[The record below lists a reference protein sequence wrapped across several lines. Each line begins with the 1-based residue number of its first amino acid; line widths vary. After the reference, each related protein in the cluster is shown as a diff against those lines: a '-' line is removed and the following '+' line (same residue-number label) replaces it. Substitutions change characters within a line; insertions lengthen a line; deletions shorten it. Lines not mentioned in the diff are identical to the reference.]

1 MGQWGDRSKAKNLL
15 SLRKIMLVTFPLS
28 NACKRS
34 SIEEREVLSE
44 LFLISFSACYP
55 FFASFPP
62 SFRSFH
68 SNLFHDSTQGEVPLL
83 LKVD

>member
-1 MGQWGDRSKAKNLL
+1 
-15 SLRKIMLVTFPLS
+15 MLVTFPLS

-34 SIEEREVLSE
+34 SIEEKEVLSE

-83 LKVD
+83 LKVDWINEETLSLQC